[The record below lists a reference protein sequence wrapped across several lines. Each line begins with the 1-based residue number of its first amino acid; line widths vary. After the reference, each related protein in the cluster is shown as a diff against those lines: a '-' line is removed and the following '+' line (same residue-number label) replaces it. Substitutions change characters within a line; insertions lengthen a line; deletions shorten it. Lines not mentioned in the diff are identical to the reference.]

1 MTTSPH
7 PAPPPTWRDRVRALK
22 RDVVAIALAVRD
34 PRVPWYAKAVG
45 VCVVAYALSPID
57 LIPDF
62 IPVLGLLDD
71 LVLVPLGLL
80 LVVRLIPADILAEH
94 RAAAV
99 AVAERPVSRAGAV
112 AVIVI
117 WGLAAALCAALA
129 ARVLGYDFASATTS

>member
-1 MTTSPH
+1 M
-7 PAPPPTWRDRVRALK
+7 TWRERVRNLK

-62 IPVLGLLDD
+62 VPVLGYLDD

-80 LVVRLIPADILAEH
+80 LVLRLIPADVLAEH
-94 RAAAV
+94 RAAAS
-99 AVAERPVSRAGAV
+99 AIAERPVSRAGAV
-112 AVIVI
+112 AVIVV
-117 WGLAAALCAALA
+117 WVAALLLA
-129 ARVLGYDFASATTS
+129 IWLVAPSLPSLACGGG